1 MVYQMLIHMVG
12 VPAAR
17 QQQVRKAEE
26 WLAARGK
33 VEDDMQQP
41 KDKRGSM
48 AFKRGASH
56 VKAVQSSLE
65 IGVEWRAL
73 SSSGTPESVVGYCK
87 QTVIALGFFFS
98 HNYALVIELRV
109 TKFAVEHVLV
119 DQGSTSEIMYYRTFH
134 KLGLNDLDLLPTD
147 YLLFSFNANP
157 EYPLG
162 KITLSI
168 HLTT

>member
-48 AFKRGASH
+48 AFKRGASSQPCQGSP
-56 VKAVQSSLE
+56 VQSRNR
-65 IGVEWRAL
+65 G
-73 SSSGTPESVVGYCK
+73 
-87 QTVIALGFFFS
+87 
-98 HNYALVIELRV
+98 
-109 TKFAVEHVLV
+109 
-119 DQGSTSEIMYYRTFH
+119 
-134 KLGLNDLDLLPTD
+134 
-147 YLLFSFNANP
+147 
-157 EYPLG
+157 
-162 KITLSI
+162 
-168 HLTT
+168 